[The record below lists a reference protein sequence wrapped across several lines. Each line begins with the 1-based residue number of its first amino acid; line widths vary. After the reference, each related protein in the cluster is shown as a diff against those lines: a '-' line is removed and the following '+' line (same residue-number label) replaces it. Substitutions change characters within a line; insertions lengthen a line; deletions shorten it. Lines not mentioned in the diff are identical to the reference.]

1 MTDTKTDNK
10 TTYPSAVYA
19 AAGVG
24 DFVYETLRKL
34 QTRAIAFGTEAGTQ
48 APEWKKKVAEL
59 STKVDATKVRESVVT
74 GTQFAAE
81 KATEVY
87 ETLVVRGE
95 KAFAAQDT
103 ATKPAQ
109 AKADGTPKADSTV
122 KTAKAAAS
130 ADTAAPVAKKAAPS
144 KKTA

>member
-10 TTYPSAVYA
+10 TKYPSAVYA

-24 DFVYETLRKL
+24 DFVYEQLRKL
-34 QTRAIAFGTEAGTQ
+34 QTKAIAFGTEAGTQ
-48 APEWKKKVAEL
+48 APEWKKKVAEFG
-59 STKVDATKVRESVVT
+59 TKVDANKVRESVVT

-109 AKADGTPKADSTV
+109 AKTDSTPKADST
-122 KTAKAAAS
+122 AKAGQS
-130 ADTAAPVAKKAAPS
+130 ADAAAPVAKKAAPR

>member
-10 TTYPSAVYA
+10 AKYPSAVYA

-24 DFVYETLRKL
+24 DFVYEQLRKL

-59 STKVDATKVRESVVT
+59 STKVDANKVRESVVT
-74 GTQFAAE
+74 GTQLAAE

-87 ETLVVRGE
+87 STLVVRGE
-95 KAFAAQDT
+95 KAFAAQDS
-103 ATKPAQ
+103 AKPAAKAETAAKTETA
-109 AKADGTPKADSTV
+109 AKADE
-122 KTAKAAAS
+122 
-130 ADTAAPVAKKAAPS
+130 TAAPMAKKAAPR

>member
-1 MTDTKTDNK
+1 MTDTKTDTK
-10 TTYPSAVYA
+10 AKYPSAVYA

-34 QTRAIAFGTEAGTQ
+34 QTKAVQFGTEAGAQ
-48 APEWKKKVAEL
+48 APEWKKKVAEF
-59 STKVDATKVRESVVT
+59 STKVDANKVRESVVT

-95 KAFAAQDT
+95 KAFAAQTPKPAAKTETAADT
-103 ATKPAQ
+103 A
-109 AKADGTPKADSTV
+109 AKAEE
-122 KTAKAAAS
+122 TAEK
-130 ADTAAPVAKKAAPS
+130 AAPVAKKAAPR

>member
-10 TTYPSAVYA
+10 TKYPSAVYA

-34 QTRAIAFGTEAGTQ
+34 QIKAIEFGSDAGTQ

-59 STKVDATKVRESVVT
+59 STKVDPNKVRESVVT

-81 KATEVY
+81 RATQVY
-87 ETLVVRGE
+87 DTLVVRGE
-95 KAFAAQDT
+95 KAFKAQEG
-103 ATKPAQ
+103 A
-109 AKADGTPKADSTV
+109 TPKAPTAE
-122 KTAKAAAS
+122 KTAK
-130 ADTAAPVAKKAAPS
+130 TAKTAQTAQTGAPVAKKATPS

>member
-1 MTDTKTDNK
+1 MTDTKTETK
-10 TTYPSAVYA
+10 AKYPSAVYA

-24 DFVYETLRKL
+24 DFVYEQLRKL
-34 QTRAIAFGTEAGTQ
+34 QTKAIEFGTEAGAQ

-59 STKVDATKVRESVVT
+59 GTKVDANKVRESVVT

-81 KATEVY
+81 KATKVY
-87 ETLVVRGE
+87 DTLVVRGE

-103 ATKPAQ
+103 ATKPA
-109 AKADGTPKADSTV
+109 ADT
-122 KTAKAAAS
+122 AAS
-130 ADTAAPVAKKAAPS
+130 AKATTEASAQPAEDVETAAPVAKKAAPR

>member
-1 MTDTKTDNK
+1 MTDTKTDTK
-10 TTYPSAVYA
+10 AKYPSAVYA

-34 QTRAIAFGTEAGTQ
+34 QTKAIEFGTEAGAQ
-48 APEWKKKVAEL
+48 APEWKKKVAEF
-59 STKVDATKVRESVVT
+59 STKVDANKVRESVVT

-95 KAFAAQDT
+95 KAFAAQTPKPASQAET
-103 ATKPAQ
+103 ATK
-109 AKADGTPKADSTV
+109 TE
-122 KTAKAAAS
+122 AAAEK
-130 ADTAAPVAKKAAPS
+130 TAPVAKKAAPR